1 MSGADPSWF
10 PAAATGE
17 RPTRIFCIPYAG
29 GSAAAFARWRAVADE
44 RVELIP
50 VQLPGRGARIRERP
64 VDRLDRL
71 AAMLAEALGPRL
83 DRPFALFGHSM
94 GALLAFETARTL
106 RRTGLPVPAALFVS
120 ARRAP
125 QRASMRP
132 PLHRL
137 SDAQLIAELRAL
149 DGTPAAVLEDE
160 ELLGL
165 MLPIVRADL
174 KAVETHH
181 YEAEPRLDCPI
192 RAFGG
197 TRDSIAPD
205 DLSAWSEQTTRG
217 FGLTMFDG
225 GHFFLNTHYEAML
238 QIMTD
243 VLAGARK

>member
-10 PAAATGE
+10 LAATSEE

-29 GSAAAFARWRAVADE
+29 GSAAAYARWRTLADE
-44 RVELIP
+44 RVDLIP

-106 RRTGLPVPAALFVS
+106 RRTGQPLPAALFVS

-125 QRASMRP
+125 QRPSRRP
-132 PLHRL
+132 PLHQL
-137 SDAQLIAELRAL
+137 SDTELIAELRAL
-149 DGTPAAVLEDE
+149 DGTPPAVLEDE

-174 KAVETHH
+174 KAVETHDH
-181 YEAEPRLDCPI
+181 HPEPPLDCPI

-205 DLSAWSEQTTRG
+205 DLRAWSVQTTRG
-217 FGLTMFDG
+217 FALTMFDG

-238 QIMTD
+238 RIMTG
-243 VLAGARK
+243 VMAGTHE